1 MTNDIIRIL
10 KSNPDSFL
18 SIKEISELM
27 GVSVQSVTRQMKSMN
42 KGNNLD
48 TKEILGKNNTKT
60 SLYKLKCTDDS
71 FEEAVHQYNILRN
84 EPRFQY
90 MSADG
95 LRQLMIISELK
106 KLNEAKKNGS

>member
-1 MTNDIIRIL
+1 MTNEILRIL

-42 KGNNLD
+42 KGNNLA
-48 TKEILGKNNTKT
+48 TKEILGNNNMKT
-60 SLYKLKCTDDS
+60 SLYKLRTTEDT